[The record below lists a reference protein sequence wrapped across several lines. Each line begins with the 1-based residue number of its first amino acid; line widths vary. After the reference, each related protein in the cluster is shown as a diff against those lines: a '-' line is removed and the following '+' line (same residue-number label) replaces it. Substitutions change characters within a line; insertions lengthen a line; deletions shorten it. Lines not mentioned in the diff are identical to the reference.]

1 MICIT
6 VLANVHAAIHEID
19 LDTLGDVA
27 GVYLG
32 LAARLLGPLAPSDP
46 HL

>member
-1 MICIT
+1 MYMLQFMELT
-6 VLANVHAAIHEID
+6 VRPD